1 MTERTINR
9 YEDEPAPPRR
19 TLVVKPIFTYP
30 LPIHR
35 QQTSWRN
42 WGGIQTEED
51 AAREA
56 VRIGQ
61 ELDHLKAAA
70 DFPLDFLPLAKVRGV
85 EQLKAV
91 PDIDR
96 ADALLF
102 YSAGDG
108 AGDLMAEVNWVEAL
122 GKDTVFFVRHQS
134 GPLYYW
140 YEGASARFLRQHTD
154 RPATKTI
161 RYEDTVVDRMDE
173 VLWRLRALCG
183 LRATVGSRI
192 VVVGWPELA
201 YWPPDEVMDPV
212 RRLWKLQIWPVSY
225 QALGLLIRAAAGDQK
240 AVDLAR
246 RRAEAYLQLPKTKL
260 ETEVGFVHRAFL
272 LEQVLRA
279 LMKQAGCRAITLAGC
294 MSVVMPIA
302 RTTACVPLSTLNDA
316 GYLALCE
323 ADFGAIPAAMLLGNI
338 SGLPTF
344 MNAPTYPHKGIIT
357 LGHCTAPRKM
367 DGKTRAPV
375 RILTHFE
382 SDYGAAQRV
391 EMPVGQKVTMVVPDF
406 TSKRYLGLSGQ
417 IESNPFLAIC
427 RTQLDIR
434 LKAPSRLVAERM
446 PGYRWVLVYGDYLR
460 ETGYVLRRVPI
471 EWDCPQH
478 IDSSS

>member
-1 MTERTINR
+1 MTETPLAL
-9 YEDEPAPPRR
+9 YEDQLAPPRR
-19 TLVVKPIFTYP
+19 TLLVKPIFTYP
-30 LPIHR
+30 LPVPR
-35 QQTSWRN
+35 QQTSWRA

-56 VRIGQ
+56 VRIQQ
-61 ELDHLKAAA
+61 ELDSLKASA
-70 DFPLDFLPLAKVRGV
+70 DFPLEFLPLAKVRGV

-91 PDIDR
+91 QDTAK

-108 AGDLMAEVNWVEAL
+108 AGHLMAEVNWVEAL
-122 GKDTVFFVRHQS
+122 GKDTILFVRHQR

-154 RPATKTI
+154 FQATKTI
-161 RYEDTVVDRMDE
+161 RCEDTVVDRMDE

-201 YWPPDEVMDPV
+201 GWPPDETMDQV
-212 RRLWKLQIWPVSY
+212 RRLWKLDIQPVSY
-225 QALGLLIRAAAGDQK
+225 EALGKLIRAAAADQK
-240 AVDLAR
+240 AVAVAR
-246 RRAEAYLQLPKTKL
+246 RRAEAYLKLPETKL
-260 ETEVGFVHRAFL
+260 ETAVGFVHRAFL

-279 LMKQAGCRAITLAGC
+279 LMKQADCRAITVAGC
-294 MSVVMPIA
+294 MSAVMPIA
-302 RTTACVPLSTLNDA
+302 KTTACVPLSTLNDA

-323 ADFGAIPAAMLLGNI
+323 ADFGAIPAAMLLGNT

-344 MNAPTYPHKGIIT
+344 MNAPTYPHEGIIT

-382 SDYGAAQRV
+382 SDYGAAPRV
-391 EMPVGQKVTMVVPDF
+391 EMPLGQKVTMVVPDF
-406 TSKRYLGLSGQ
+406 ASKRYLGLSGR

-434 LKAPSRLVAERM
+434 LQAPSHLVAERM
-446 PGYRWVLVYGDYLR
+446 PGYRWVLIYGDYLR
-460 ETGYVLRRVPI
+460 EIGYALRRVPI
-471 EWDCPQH
+471 EWE
-478 IDSSS
+478 SLG

>member
-1 MTERTINR
+1 MIQKAMNR

-30 LPIHR
+30 LPLR
-35 QQTSWRN
+35 QQQTSWRA

-51 AAREA
+51 VAREA
-56 VRIGQ
+56 VRIEQ

-70 DFPLDFLPLAKVRGV
+70 DFPLNFLPLAKVRGV

-91 PDIDR
+91 RDIAS

-108 AGDLMAEVNWVEAL
+108 AGDLMAEVNWIDAV
-122 GKDTVFFVRHQS
+122 GKDAVFFVRHRS

-140 YEGASARFLRQHTD
+140 YEGAMARFLHQHTD
-154 RPATKTI
+154 LQATKTI
-161 RYEDTVVDRMDE
+161 RNKDIVVDRMDE

-183 LRATVGSRI
+183 LRTTVGSRI

-201 YWPPDEVMDPV
+201 DWPPDEIMDPV
-212 RRLWKLQIWPVSY
+212 RRLWKLEIHPVSFK
-225 QALGLLIRAAAGDQK
+225 ALGKLISAAAGDSK
-240 AVDLAR
+240 TVALAR
-246 RRAEAYLQLPKTKL
+246 RCAEAYLKLPETKL
-260 ETEVGFVHRAFL
+260 ETDVGFIHRAFL
-272 LEQVLRA
+272 LEQVLWA
-279 LMKQAGCRAITLAGC
+279 LMKEADCRAITVAGC
-294 MSVVMPIA
+294 MSAVMQIA
-302 RTTACVPLSTLNDA
+302 QTTACVPLSTLNDA

-344 MNAPTYPHKGIIT
+344 MNAPTYPHEGVIT

-382 SDYGAAQRV
+382 SDYGAAPRV

-406 TSKRYLGLSGQ
+406 ASKRYLGLSGQ
-417 IESNPFLAIC
+417 VESNPFLAIC

-434 LKAPSRLVAERM
+434 LNAPS
-446 PGYRWVLVYGDYLR
+446 
-460 ETGYVLRRVPI
+460 
-471 EWDCPQH
+471 
-478 IDSSS
+478 